1 MGLIKVS
8 GCLIV
13 VLFSCYLLLLAERG
27 RRYLLEKPAEENS
40 EVDQPSPIEESRPW
54 FISLGVNLL
63 LLISTLLC
71 YDLVVTNLLVFSLAT
86 DGFFLRAPLRVL
98 LCAMVGVLAAAVW
111 FEVPALRED
120 LQLKWTQS

>member
-27 RRYLLEKPAEENS
+27 RKYLLEKPAEENPD
-40 EVDQPSPIEESRPW
+40 VDRPSLIEESRPW
-54 FISLGVNLL
+54 YISLGINLL
-63 LLISTLLC
+63 LLISTFLC

-120 LQLKWTQS
+120 LQLIWTQS

>member
-1 MGLIKVS
+1 MGIIKVS

-27 RRYLLEKPAEENS
+27 RRYLLENPAEENS
-40 EVDQPSPIEESRPW
+40 EVDQPEDSRPW

-63 LLISTLLC
+63 LLISTFLC

-86 DGFFLRAPLRVL
+86 DGFFLRVPLRVL

>member
-1 MGLIKVS
+1 MGLMKVS
-8 GCLIV
+8 GCLII
-13 VLFSCYLLLLAERG
+13 VLFSSYMLLLAERG
-27 RRYLLEKPAEENS
+27 RKYLLEKPAEENP
-40 EVDQPSPIEESRPW
+40 EIDQSSPNEESRPW

-63 LLISTLLC
+63 LLISTFLC

-98 LCAMVGVLAAAVW
+98 LCGMVGVLAAAMW
-111 FEVPALRED
+111 YEVSALCGD